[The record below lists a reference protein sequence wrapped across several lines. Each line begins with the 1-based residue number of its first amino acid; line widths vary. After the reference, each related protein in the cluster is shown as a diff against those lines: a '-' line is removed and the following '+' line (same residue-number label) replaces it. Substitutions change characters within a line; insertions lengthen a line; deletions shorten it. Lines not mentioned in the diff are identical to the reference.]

1 MVSETAN
8 KQSQS
13 RVCQE
18 SFLRGRF
25 PLRFLISARLL
36 GWALFAPA
44 AFTLGAAEGVGPS
57 VPAAALANAKPSPTP
72 APPTLTGMT
81 VVTAPGGAVVAPFIN
96 GYVYDLKNSLSV
108 RADPGSNVASVS
120 FQLDG
125 VVIRTDNG
133 EPYSVAGDNRTT
145 YTAWRPTLGSHTLI
159 AIPFSKTAGGG
170 TAGAAVTVSF
180 TVVNTGTTPSPTP
193 SPTPTA
199 TPTPTPTPTSTPT
212 PSPTTTPTPTPTATP
227 VGSTVR
233 INCGG
238 PNYNDTQNHLWSAD
252 NYFTGGTALTF
263 TQSIS
268 GTSDPT
274 LYQSERFAPTLT
286 YQIPVPNG
294 SYEVTLC
301 FAELYWT
308 SAGKRVFNVALQGQT
323 VLQNFDIYALVGANT
338 ALQRT
343 FQVLVTNG
351 VLSIVGTASVDNA
364 KFSAIQIVPPPSVS
378 FASPV
383 TVGTLTSPTQAAW
396 GPDGRLYVG
405 SDQGNITIYTFSDD
419 YTVTNVQ
426 TVTTIAGLSNKAI
439 LGLAFNP
446 GDPPNPVKIYVGH
459 ARLYAEG
466 GGSFTGPAPYNGQI
480 SVLTG
485 PNFLTVQPL
494 ITNLPVSNADHA
506 INGITFN
513 NEGDLL
519 IANGGNTNAGIPG
532 TLLGTLP
539 ESPLSAA
546 ILRARITKPGF
557 NGSINYIETATG
569 LQNNDQVYGDRV
581 DVAPGVDMSV
591 FAPGFRNCFDIVWTT
606 QGRLYSSDNGPNG
619 GYGAAS
625 TSATTQGP
633 DPDAPDEIN
642 YVVEGHYYGHPNR
655 NRGRY
660 DDRQNVYHLP
670 TDGES
675 YGQYNGSPMA
685 IISPSSDGIEEYRAT
700 IFNSAMRG
708 NLLVQHWNGELYR
721 AVLAPDGRSVQS
733 VTTLFQPLGLDVVA
747 GPGGAILSADYSNNR
762 LLVLKPI
769 DSGATGVVAYDIF
782 PWRGR
787 ADGTVPFVVGGI
799 GFGSL
804 GNTTVTIGGVAATLS
819 SVTST
824 RIKGTVPAVSSPSAQ
839 LLDVTVQSAG
849 QVSTI
854 SQAFRYVQGQSNGT
868 GIWKTGAT
876 SPASVGEVA
885 CGVVNGILYLVG
897 EGPSA
902 TFAYDLK
909 AGVWRSNL
917 AVRPYVGDHHSA
929 EVIKNKLYVFGGLD
943 SGQGQVQIYNPVTNS
958 WSLGTPMPWAAGSV
972 STALI
977 GGKVYAAG
985 GIVNGITVNTAGVY
999 DPVNNTWTLI
1009 APEPVGRNHAAG
1021 GTDGSKFY
1029 IFGGR
1034 SGGNAPDIGFNDVQ
1048 IYDPTTNTWQWS
1060 GSPGSKIPPLPQARG
1075 GMGHAPF
1082 YGNELYVM
1090 GGETTDAGTGQ
1101 VTGNVY
1107 NRVDVY
1113 NPVTRTWRLEAV
1125 MPTARHGIFPVA
1137 ADGKILVGG
1146 GGIQAGGST
1155 SAVFELFFR

>member
-606 QGRLYSSDNGPNG
+606 
-619 GYGAAS
+619 
-625 TSATTQGP
+625 
-633 DPDAPDEIN
+633 
-642 YVVEGHYYGHPNR
+642 
-655 NRGRY
+655 
-660 DDRQNVYHLP
+660 
-670 TDGES
+670 
-675 YGQYNGSPMA
+675 
-685 IISPSSDGIEEYRAT
+685 
-700 IFNSAMRG
+700 
-708 NLLVQHWNGELYR
+708 LLVRQRTEWRLW
-721 AVLAPDGRSVQS
+721 
-733 VTTLFQPLGLDVVA
+733 
-747 GPGGAILSADYSNNR
+747 GGFDLCHY
-762 LLVLKPI
+762 
-769 DSGATGVVAYDIF
+769 
-782 PWRGR
+782 
-787 ADGTVPFVVGGI
+787 
-799 GFGSL
+799 
-804 GNTTVTIGGVAATLS
+804 
-819 SVTST
+819 
-824 RIKGTVPAVSSPSAQ
+824 
-839 LLDVTVQSAG
+839 
-849 QVSTI
+849 
-854 SQAFRYVQGQSNGT
+854 
-868 GIWKTGAT
+868 TGA
-876 SPASVGEVA
+876 
-885 CGVVNGILYLVG
+885 
-897 EGPSA
+897 
-902 TFAYDLK
+902 
-909 AGVWRSNL
+909 
-917 AVRPYVGDHHSA
+917 
-929 EVIKNKLYVFGGLD
+929 
-943 SGQGQVQIYNPVTNS
+943 
-958 WSLGTPMPWAAGSV
+958 
-972 STALI
+972 
-977 GGKVYAAG
+977 
-985 GIVNGITVNTAGVY
+985 
-999 DPVNNTWTLI
+999 
-1009 APEPVGRNHAAG
+1009 
-1021 GTDGSKFY
+1021 
-1029 IFGGR
+1029 
-1034 SGGNAPDIGFNDVQ
+1034 
-1048 IYDPTTNTWQWS
+1048 
-1060 GSPGSKIPPLPQARG
+1060 
-1075 GMGHAPF
+1075 
-1082 YGNELYVM
+1082 
-1090 GGETTDAGTGQ
+1090 
-1101 VTGNVY
+1101 
-1107 NRVDVY
+1107 
-1113 NPVTRTWRLEAV
+1113 
-1125 MPTARHGIFPVA
+1125 
-1137 ADGKILVGG
+1137 
-1146 GGIQAGGST
+1146 
-1155 SAVFELFFR
+1155 